1 MMRQKFSKNYD
12 SEMAEKCRR
21 ALEKSYG
28 TDIPMPKCIVKKV
41 NSQRLKFFE
50 AEKCSRTDY
59 LKRSNVLKMGISLM
73 LRRFER

>member
-41 NSQRLKFFE
+41 N
-50 AEKCSRTDY
+50 
-59 LKRSNVLKMGISLM
+59 
-73 LRRFER
+73 